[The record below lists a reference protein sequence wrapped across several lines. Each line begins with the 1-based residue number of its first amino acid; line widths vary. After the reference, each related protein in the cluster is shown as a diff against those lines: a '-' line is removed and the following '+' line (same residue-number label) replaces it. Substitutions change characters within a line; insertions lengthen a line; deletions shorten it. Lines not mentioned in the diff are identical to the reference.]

1 MEGERKR
8 GKERER
14 WQEGGMGEER
24 EGRVEGG
31 KEGRENVFRLFKFW
45 VV

>member
-24 EGRVEGG
+24 EGRAEGG
-31 KEGRENVFRLFKFW
+31 KDSQGASW
-45 VV
+45 TA